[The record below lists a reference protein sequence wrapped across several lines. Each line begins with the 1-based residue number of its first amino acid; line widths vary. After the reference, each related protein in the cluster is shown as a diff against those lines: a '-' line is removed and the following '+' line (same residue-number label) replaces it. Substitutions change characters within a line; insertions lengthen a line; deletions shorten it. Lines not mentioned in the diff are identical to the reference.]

1 MTQCYFEIVAS
12 RTDQPLQ
19 GLTVGDERNNAS
31 HQLSSWSGKLALPTT
46 FPFSPCTG
54 MEETDI
60 GRALL
65 SSDHVFIPWRGAN
78 MSCNGGKM
86 ALFSSA
92 ASDLVLL
99 HSLRKIWGYFICFNI
114 SYSLL
119 KHITNCWMRTSS
131 LLDFYKSP
139 I

>member
-54 MEETDI
+54 MEETDV
-60 GRALL
+60 GRAFL

-86 ALFSSA
+86 ALFS
-92 ASDLVLL
+92 
-99 HSLRKIWGYFICFNI
+99 LRLQTRLCCIRYGRFWGYFICINT

-119 KHITNCWMRTSS
+119 KHITNCWMRTS
-131 LLDFYKSP
+131 FSP
-139 I
+139 